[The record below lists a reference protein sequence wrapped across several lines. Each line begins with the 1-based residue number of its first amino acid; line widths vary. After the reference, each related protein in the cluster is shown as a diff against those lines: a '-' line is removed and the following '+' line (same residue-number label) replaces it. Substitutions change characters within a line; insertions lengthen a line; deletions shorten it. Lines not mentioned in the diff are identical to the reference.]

1 MSLMLKTEITNPY
14 IMKKVLLILAVM
26 FSVGMYAQNTK
37 PTLEKVG
44 KMVKATY
51 FHENGEIAQTGYLL
65 KGKLHGQ
72 WFMYDVKGKKI
83 ASGKYVDG
91 KREGKWFFWEG
102 EILREVDFENNRIA
116 SVKNWNQSEVVS
128 VQL

>member
-1 MSLMLKTEITNPY
+1 
-14 IMKKVLLILAVM
+14 MKKAILIFAVL
-26 FSVGMYAQNTK
+26 FSVCMYAQDTK

-51 FHENGEIAQTGYLL
+51 FHENGEIAQVGYL
-65 KGKLHGQ
+65 KNNKLHGQ
-72 WFMYDVKGKKI
+72 WLMYNVEGKKI

-102 EILREVDFENNRIA
+102 EILKEVDFKDNRIA
-116 SVKNWNQSEVVS
+116 SVKSWNQSEMVS
-128 VQL
+128 VHL

>member
-1 MSLMLKTEITNPY
+1 
-14 IMKKVLLILAVM
+14 
-26 FSVGMYAQNTK
+26 FSVCIAAQGTE

-72 WFMYDVKGKKI
+72 WFKYDTNGKKI
-83 ASGKYVDG
+83 ASGKYDEG
-91 KREGKWFFWEG
+91 KRAGKWFFWEG
-102 EILREVDFENNRIA
+102 QILKEVDFADNRIVN
-116 SVKNWNQSEVVS
+116 VKNWNQSELVS
-128 VQL
+128 VDK